1 MCDFRR
7 CRRSLWIVVVG
18 LLIALPGSALAGCVI
33 SGDKI
38 YPKITEVPYDS
49 GGVISSIWHTG
60 TMMLKCVGMFNG
72 TYTNQMS
79 TVGAFAGTSVM
90 FEGVSYKLYKTN
102 VVDVF
107 YFGTFAVD
115 NGAKQ
120 QFGSATYVSSKEV
133 TGPGSGKSAF
143 DMKALVKIRFY
154 SSSKSLPSGVRNID
168 ILDLVR
174 GDINHSTP
182 GAYSGKWIMQSEGFS
197 FVAKG
202 TSCVLTTPAIV
213 KLKQVSILSIPTM
226 GSTVEGGAFTL
237 SLSCNA
243 GAPSFKVSY
252 AMTDIYNPANTS
264 TVLSLAD
271 EPLKAKGIAL
281 QLSDEGRA
289 VIFSSPVKS
298 SMGSLTH
305 GALSKAMS
313 VQYIRTE
320 KVATPGKTTAAVSVT
335 FTYD

>member
-1 MCDFRR
+1 MWGFRR
-7 CRRSLWIVVVG
+7 CRRSFWIVVVG

-33 SGDKI
+33 SGNKI
-38 YPKITEVPYDS
+38 YPKITDVPYDS
-49 GGVISSIWHTG
+49 GGVISSVWHTG
-60 TMMLKCVGMFNG
+60 TMMLKCVEMYNG

-79 TVGAFAGTSVM
+79 AVGAVAGTSVV

-102 VVDVF
+102 LIDVF

-115 NGAKQ
+115 NGAEQ
-120 QFGSATYVSSKEV
+120 QFGSAPYVSSKV
-133 TGPGSGKSAF
+133 TGPGSGTSAF
-143 DMKALVKIRFY
+143 DLKALVKIRFY
-154 SSSKSLPSGVRNID
+154 SSSKSLSSGVRNID
-168 ILDLVR
+168 LLDLVR
-174 GDINHSTP
+174 GDINYSTP
-182 GAYSGKWIMQSEGFS
+182 GVYSGKWIMQSEGFS

-213 KLKQVSILSIPTM
+213 KLKQVSIVSIPAI

-237 SLSCNA
+237 SLACNA
-243 GAPSFKVSY
+243 SAPSFKVSY
-252 AMTDIYNPANTS
+252 AMTDVYNPANTS
-264 TVLSLAD
+264 TVLTLAD
-271 EPLKAKGIAL
+271 EPLKANGIAL

-289 VIFSSPVKS
+289 VIFSPPVKS

-320 KVATPGKTTAAVSVT
+320 KVATPGKITAAVSVT